1 MPIGEPMLGVLLT
14 TKGGTMKMNA
24 LDKLATLL
32 LIIGGFN
39 WGLVGWLKY
48 NLVDKIFGVES
59 TMSRIIYAVVGLAS
73 LYCIFTMVKMMSSS
87 AKKA

>member
-1 MPIGEPMLGVLLT
+1 
-14 TKGGTMKMNA
+14 MNA
-24 LDKLATLL
+24 LDKLALLL
-32 LIIGGFN
+32 LIISGFN

-59 TMSRIIYAVVGLAS
+59 TMSRIIYAVVGVAS
-73 LYCIFTMVKMMSSS
+73 LYAIYTLVKLMGSA

>member
-1 MPIGEPMLGVLLT
+1 
-14 TKGGTMKMNA
+14 MKMNA

-39 WGLVGWLKY
+39 WGLVGWLNY
-48 NLVDKIFGVES
+48 NLVDKIFGVGS
-59 TMSRIIYAVVGLAS
+59 TMSRVVYAIVGVAS
-73 LYCIFTMVKMMSSS
+73 LYCIFSMIKMMSSS

>member
-1 MPIGEPMLGVLLT
+1 
-14 TKGGTMKMNA
+14 MKTNV
-24 LDKLATLL
+24 LDKVAILL

-59 TMSRIIYAVVGLAS
+59 TMSRVIYAVVGLAS
-73 LYCIFTMVKMMSSS
+73 IYCIYTLVKMLSSS
-87 AKKA
+87 SNKS